1 MSNQERY
8 HGLDFVRAVAMMLGL
23 SVHVNI
29 FYFSE
34 DRMFWSAGEYHGD
47 PINQSIAFFIFQF
60 RMPLFYMLAGFFA
73 LLVIERKGLSFMT
86 GDRVKR
92 IGIPFVVGI
101 ALLKPI
107 IEVFWCV
114 NTTYENT
121 LFELS
126 AWERFKHI
134 IFWGTFSDKEIP
146 FNLPLGHLWF
156 IYFLLFYYAAHFL
169 FRYVR
174 LKLLGSV
181 HINIDSAFKFF
192 VTNKLGLF
200 LLPLLFFPLRYSLKQ
215 PGIGLNQVD
224 FEWNSF
230 LLYGS
235 HYLFGVLLYRN
246 RECLKTIAKHC
257 WYYAIIAVP
266 VFVYVIEPASRV
278 ESSPSVVWDIT
289 SWHVSGV
296 SLWNEGI
303 FHTGWFK
310 VVICYLK
317 DLSCFTLC
325 FAFIGL
331 AHRFLNKPSP
341 YVRYLADSAYW
352 AFWIHLLPTF
362 VLSSYLQQFDS
373 VNSLAKSYVAFVV
386 SAFLVYWT
394 YNAFVRYSFLGDYFM
409 GRRKN
414 RTDEGEEQFST
425 TNLVKLTI
433 KPVLYVGVGVFIF
446 GSMLHQHSLTQ
457 KGHLIVE
464 SYVARNQALLDETK
478 SFDHVYDTMGN
489 TPLHAAVKMNEKWRR
504 YDPLPILIAKTSD
517 LNTPNVNGRTPLFEA
532 VRGGNISDIKK
543 LIQAGA
549 DLNKPDKYGHTPAH
563 VAAIKT
569 GLLNKA
575 MSDHFFDLLK
585 LLQENGADLSLKDYR
600 NRSVEDCLRYFGNRM
615 LK

>member
-1 MSNQERY
+1 M
-8 HGLDFVRAVAMMLGL
+8 
-23 SVHVNI
+23 
-29 FYFSE
+29 
-34 DRMFWSAGEYHGD
+34 
-47 PINQSIAFFIFQF
+47 
-60 RMPLFYMLAGFFA
+60 
-73 LLVIERKGLSFMT
+73 
-86 GDRVKR
+86 
-92 IGIPFVVGI
+92 
-101 ALLKPI
+101 
-107 IEVFWCV
+107 
-114 NTTYENT
+114 
-121 LFELS
+121 
-126 AWERFKHI
+126 
-134 IFWGTFSDKEIP
+134 
-146 FNLPLGHLWF
+146 
-156 IYFLLFYYAAHFL
+156 
-169 FRYVR
+169 
-174 LKLLGSV
+174 
-181 HINIDSAFKFF
+181 
-192 VTNKLGLF
+192 
-200 LLPLLFFPLRYSLKQ
+200 
-215 PGIGLNQVD
+215 
-224 FEWNSF
+224 
-230 LLYGS
+230 
-235 HYLFGVLLYRN
+235 
-246 RECLKTIAKHC
+246 
-257 WYYAIIAVP
+257 
-266 VFVYVIEPASRV
+266 
-278 ESSPSVVWDIT
+278 
-289 SWHVSGV
+289 
-296 SLWNEGI
+296 
-303 FHTGWFK
+303 
-310 VVICYLK
+310 VICYLK

-409 GRRKN
+409 GMRKN

-464 SYVARNQALLDETK
+464 SYVARNQALLDETE
-478 SFDHVYDTMGN
+478 SFDHVYDSMGN
-489 TPLHAAVKMNEKWRR
+489 TPLHATVKMNEKWRR
-504 YDPLPILIAKTSD
+504 YDPVPILIAKTSD

-532 VRGGNISDIKK
+532 VRGGNIGDIKK

-549 DLNKPDKYGHTPAH
+549 NLNKPDKYGHTPAH

-575 MSDHFFDLLK
+575 MSDHFFELLK

-600 NRSVEDCLRYFGNRM
+600 DRSVEDCLRYFGNRT

>member
-1 MSNQERY
+1 
-8 HGLDFVRAVAMMLGL
+8 MMLGL

-146 FNLPLGHLWF
+146 LNLPLGHLWF

-181 HINIDSAFKFF
+181 HINIDAAFKFF
-192 VTNKLGLF
+192 ATNKLGLF

-246 RECLKTIAKHC
+246 RECLKTIAKQC
-257 WYYAIIAVP
+257 WFYAVIAVP

-409 GRRKN
+409 GMRKN

-464 SYVARNQALLDETK
+464 SYVARNQALLDETE
-478 SFDHVYDTMGN
+478 SFDHVYDSMGN
-489 TPLHAAVKMNEKWRR
+489 TPLHATVKMNEKWRR
-504 YDPLPILIAKTSD
+504 YDPVPILIAKTSD

-532 VRGGNISDIKK
+532 VRGGNIGDIKK

-549 DLNKPDKYGHTPAH
+549 NLNKPDKYGHTPAH

-575 MSDHFFDLLK
+575 MSDHFFELLK
-585 LLQENGADLSLKDYR
+585 LLQENGADFSLKDYR
-600 NRSVEDCLRYFGNRM
+600 DRSVEDCLRYFGNRT